1 MVCFVALFLRNIFCV
16 SWLESSWEMK
26 PDHQVCMFQIVHRFL
41 YCLAVCCHTRTHKFG
56 FMKSFC
62 YEGCRVFVEKIKD
75 RQTLKCARFST
86 FELSSCCRLMG
97 SICRIQMQR
106 TFRKYCLFVLSV
118 VFFVYPKTSRSEP
131 EVTWIS
137 DAWLILF
144 VNTCWDSCSA
154 RRYKVQWKY
163 DTTFE
168 IKLSTYLFLYVPY
181 IESTGYSSLL
191 VFLLIL
197 SNGFSRCLGT
207 TRHVL
212 DKYVFVW
219 LMYCII

>member
-1 MVCFVALFLRNIFCV
+1 
-16 SWLESSWEMK
+16 MK

-86 FELSSCCRLMG
+86 FELSSCWRSMG
-97 SICRIQMQR
+97 LICRIQMQ
-106 TFRKYCLFVLSV
+106 CL
-118 VFFVYPKTSRSEP
+118 EP

-197 SNGFSRCLGT
+197 SNGFSRCLGK

-219 LMYCII
+219 LMYCIIWHMNSVHCSMSLDDLWYMSNIINAYSI

>member
-86 FELSSCCRLMG
+86 FELSSCRRLMG

-106 TFRKYCLFVLSV
+106 TFRKCCLLVLSV
-118 VFFVYPKTSRSEP
+118 VYFCVSEKQP
-131 EVTWIS
+131 LRTWGDLDLWCLADIVCEH
-137 DAWLILF
+137 LLGLMEHNG
-144 VNTCWDSCSA
+144 NTTQLLKSSCP
-154 RRYKVQWKY
+154 
-163 DTTFE
+163 
-168 IKLSTYLFLYVPY
+168 LTYLYMNH
-181 IESTGYSSLL
+181 T
-191 VFLLIL
+191 
-197 SNGFSRCLGT
+197 
-207 TRHVL
+207 
-212 DKYVFVW
+212 
-219 LMYCII
+219 